1 MRPPKVEEQQLLEG
15 LMGVLRSKG
24 YDGASLNDLANSSGL
39 KKASLYHRFPG
50 GKKEI
55 TSAVLLYVN
64 EWVEHNIKDV
74 LIDQNLTP
82 IERLSKAVKN
92 IDALYDRGNEIC
104 IIRALSMDT
113 GITLFGEELRI
124 GTQQW
129 IDSFKTLGVDMGFE
143 EAEAHK
149 KAVQVLI
156 NIQGGLVVSK
166 AIGNNSPFQQAL
178 EGILAMYQLKKS

>member
-55 TSAVLLYVN
+55 AAAVLQYVG
-64 EWVEHNIKDV
+64 EWINTHIKQV
-74 LIDQNLTP
+74 LLDQNISP
-82 IERLSKAVKN
+82 IERLTQVIEN
-92 IDALYDRGNEIC
+92 INVLYDRGNEVC

-113 GITLFGEELRI
+113 GITLFAERLQQ
-124 GTQQW
+124 GTTQW
-129 IDSFKTLGVDMGFE
+129 IESFKSLGLDMGLS
-143 EAEAHK
+143 EAEAQK
-149 KAVQVLI
+149 KALQVII
-156 NIQGGLVVSK
+156 NVQGGLVVSK
-166 AIGNNSPFQQAL
+166 AIGNNAPFEHAL
-178 EGILAMYQLKKS
+178 KGILEMYQLKKV